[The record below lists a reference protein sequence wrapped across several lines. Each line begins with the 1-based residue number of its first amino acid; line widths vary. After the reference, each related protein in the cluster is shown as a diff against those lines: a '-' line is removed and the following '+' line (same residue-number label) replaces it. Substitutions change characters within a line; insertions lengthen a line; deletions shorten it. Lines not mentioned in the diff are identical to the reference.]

1 MAFSEIFARKKELE
15 PTKYWKK
22 YEKGIEYIDKKQ
34 LITRTN
40 RSWNFFIGRQWEG
53 IEARNKEELPS
64 LAFIHSNIMRRV
76 TTIHAN
82 RMSVRFTDMYGRS
95 ELKEVYDKLTE
106 LFDANWELAREDI
119 VMREMLKNGA
129 ITGDG
134 LQYFGTKDVRD
145 VKILQNTS
153 VLYGDES
160 EEDIQKQPYIII
172 HQRQS
177 VGTIRKIAEQNGLAP
192 EQVALIVPDQETE
205 YTIGNKDE
213 VNEDTTS
220 PDSKVTTI
228 IYMEKIN
235 GIVNVAKCTKH
246 VVYEELHPIQG
257 VRPDGTAAKG
267 LTRYPLVKFSW
278 EIMPNDARG
287 ISQVELLIP
296 NQLEVNKTLA
306 RRSMTTKMTAYPRL
320 AYASG
325 QVLNAEDLDKVGAAL
340 EVSTGNAQAVNQMIS
355 YLQPAQTNDEPK
367 KLTDDILEITQELT
381 GSGDNTMGNI
391 DLRRVAASAYL
402 AVSEKAESMHDET
415 VARKEMCIEDLANLW
430 VELWQVYQ
438 PNGIPVLRHQI
449 NPETGEEEEYMDMLT
464 PEELDQIMPVTRIDV
479 TKENSFTDEAQQ
491 QVLDKLLEQ
500 NRITLEE
507 YVDLCKPTSPVPING
522 MKEMFAK
529 RDIKAQ
535 QMAAQELATGLPPE
549 QPPVA

>member
-1 MAFSEIFARKKELE
+1 MAFFTFKDGIKELE

-22 YEKGIEYIDKKQ
+22 YEKGIDYITKKN
-34 LITRTN
+34 LVTRTN
-40 RSWNFFIGRQWEG
+40 RNWNFFIGKQWEG
-53 IEARNKEELPS
+53 IEARNREELPTM
-64 LAFIHSNIMRRV
+64 AFIHSNIMRRV

-106 LFDANWELAREDI
+106 LFDANWELAKEDI
-119 VMREMLKNGA
+119 VMREQLKNGA

-134 LQYFGTKDVRD
+134 LQYFGTGNVADVQ
-145 VKILQNTS
+145 ILQNTS

-160 EEDIQKQPYIII
+160 EEDVQKQPYIII
-172 HQRQS
+172 HQRMA
-177 VGTIRKIAEQNGLAP
+177 VGTIKKMAAANEIPDEQI
-192 EQVALIVPDQETE
+192 QLIVPDQDTDNI
-205 YTIGNKDE
+205 IGNRDE
-213 VNEDTTS
+213 VNEEAAS
-220 PDSKVTTI
+220 PDSKATVI

-246 VVYEELHPIQG
+246 VTFEPLHPIQG
-257 VRPDGTAAKG
+257 VKPDGTPAKG

-278 EIMPNDARG
+278 EIQPNDARG

-296 NQLEVNKTLA
+296 NQLEINKTLA

-340 EVSTGNAQAVNQMIS
+340 EVSTGNAQAVNQMVT

-367 KLTDDILEITQELT
+367 KLTDDILEVTQELT

-415 VARKEMCIEDLANLW
+415 VARKEMCVEDLANLW

-438 PNGIPVLRHQI
+438 PNGIPVMRHQI
-449 NPETGEEEEYMDMLT
+449 NPETGEDEEYMDMLT

-479 TKENSFTDEAQQ
+479 TKENSFTDEATQ
-491 QVLDKLLEQ
+491 QVLDKLLEG

-507 YVDLCKPTSPVPING
+507 YVDLCKPTGPVPING